1 MKKLIASL
9 VLAAALAAGGVPSQA
24 ATSKSPTH
32 AAMTMTPA
40 TSLVDIN
47 SASADQLDQLKG
59 IGAARADAI
68 IKGRPY
74 KSKDELVRKKI
85 LSRSI
90 YNAIKDQIV
99 ARQN

>member
-9 VLAAALAAGGVPSQA
+9 VLAAALAAGGASSQA
-24 ATSKSPTH
+24 ATSKSPAH